1 MGDFKTDL
9 KKRDLLFSAFHERKN
24 YRDNWISKIEAE
36 LEDQTLDGK
45 AINKKMIGI
54 EKWKNLH
61 PVIERYSESVEE
73 WGKFY
78 FAELWKIVT
87 GDRELADVV
96 YNGILHLKGR
106 IVQNREAEGLP
117 ILCADMSKLAYGR
130 DSKDYQEWALLNE
143 LKDGLHEAFRQD
155 QQQTSTAADQQG
167 AEPVD
172 CPADIQKKRRA
183 DLFIFFDECLRL
195 ANSDEKGFYQKGIPH
210 RPKKGEKSQRD
221 YLIPLC
227 KKYHNTENID
237 GLLETFERKFRAYKA
252 DKLSG

>member
-167 AEPVD
+167 AEQGEGAP
-172 CPADIQKKRRA
+172 IEKR
-183 DLFIFFDECLRL
+183 
-195 ANSDEKGFYQKGIPH
+195 NSIIEQLV
-210 RPKKGEKSQRD
+210 RD
-221 YLIPLC
+221 H
-227 KKYHNTENID
+227 KKYSDWDFLVFEAID
-237 GLLETFERKFRAYKA
+237 SMNGTTQEKRVIQFCSLYGAPETIISPYKNYQSR
-252 DKLSG
+252 DFSEGKIRQRRTKKKKV